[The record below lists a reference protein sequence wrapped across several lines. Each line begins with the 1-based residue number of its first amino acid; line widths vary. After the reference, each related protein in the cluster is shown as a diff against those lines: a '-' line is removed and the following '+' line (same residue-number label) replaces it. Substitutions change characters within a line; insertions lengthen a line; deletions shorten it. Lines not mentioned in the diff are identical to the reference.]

1 MKRSDHIFEMG
12 HGCTPKAA
20 GMTNSWEPV
29 CHLAK
34 EICCDT
40 AHERMPNMKCGGY
53 KLMAIYREGDD
64 FSLVVDAKVDF

>member
-1 MKRSDHIFEMG
+1 
-12 HGCTPKAA
+12 
-20 GMTNSWEPV
+20 MTNSWEPV

-40 AHERMPNMKCGGY
+40 AHERMPTIKCGGY

-64 FSLVVDAKVDF
+64 FSLVVDARVDF